1 MVHWMRMAEMS
12 VFMRGICAGS
22 SRRTCR
28 MPNQPIRWIRT
39 VREGCQ
45 VTAPDL
51 PGFTPGTVVT
61 GASQGGQYTIESL
74 IGHGANGH
82 VYLVRTASGQQA
94 ALKAGPEKPE
104 LKAEVEVLAELR
116 KSELEQGIR
125 RSFLLDAD
133 RFKAKGQTIPFYVM
147 KFVRG
152 VPIDAYI
159 RKYGYRQIG
168 AAGLAL
174 LDRLS
179 GLHQAGFV
187 FGDLKPC
194 HVLVEKSGLVELVDY
209 GGASRIG
216 SSVKQYSG
224 WYDRKYW
231 NAGTRTADAGYD
243 LFAFAVLC
251 LHVFDE
257 QGLRRLDAALLPQ
270 TRSAEDL
277 VQLAGRI
284 PPLKPFEPWFQ
295 RALRG
300 SFTHSQ
306 EAYMQWKVLSQSYPM
321 GRHRRARRASRLLTA
336 AFCASLL
343 LLGAVVYTALSL

>member
-1 MVHWMRMAEMS
+1 MA
-12 VFMRGICAGS
+12 
-22 SRRTCR
+22 
-28 MPNQPIRWIRT
+28 
-39 VREGCQ
+39 
-45 VTAPDL
+45 APDL

-61 GASQGGQYTIESL
+61 GASQGGQYTIQSL
-74 IGHGANGH
+74 IGRGANGN

-104 LKAEVEVLAELR
+104 LKAEVEVLAELKKR
-116 KSELEQGIR
+116 ELENGIQ

-133 RFKAKGQTIPFYVM
+133 RFKANGRAVPFYVM

-159 RKYGYRQIG
+159 RKYGYRQIA
-168 AAGLAL
+168 AAGLGL
-174 LDRLS
+174 LERLS
-179 GLHQAGFV
+179 GLHRAGFI

-194 HVLVEKSGLVELVDY
+194 HVLVEESGSVELVDY

-216 SSVKQYSG
+216 SNVKQYSG

-231 NAGTRTADAGYD
+231 NAGTRTADPGYD

-270 TRSAEDL
+270 TRGAEDL

-284 PPLKPFEPWFQ
+284 PALQPFEPWLR

-300 SFTHSQ
+300 GFGSSR
-306 EAYMQWKVLSQSYPM
+306 EAYAQWKALSRVYPVTAQ
-321 GRHRRARRASRLLTA
+321 GSRRARKASRLLTA

-343 LLGAVVYTALSL
+343 LLGVVVYAALSL

>member
-1 MVHWMRMAEMS
+1 VA
-12 VFMRGICAGS
+12 
-22 SRRTCR
+22 
-28 MPNQPIRWIRT
+28 
-39 VREGCQ
+39 
-45 VTAPDL
+45 APDL

-61 GASQGGQYTIESL
+61 GASQGGQYTIQSL
-74 IGHGANGH
+74 IGRGANGN
-82 VYLVRTASGQQA
+82 VYLVRTAGGQQA

-104 LKAEVEVLAELR
+104 LKAEVEVLAELKR
-116 KSELEQGIR
+116 RELENGIR

-133 RFKAKGQTIPFYVM
+133 RFKADGRVIPFYVM

-159 RKYGYRQIG
+159 RKYGYRQIR
-168 AAGLAL
+168 AAGLGL

-179 GLHQAGFV
+179 GLHRAGFI

-194 HVLVEKSGLVELVDY
+194 HVLVEESGMVELVDY

-231 NAGTRTADAGYD
+231 NAGTRTADPGYD

-270 TRSAEDL
+270 TRSTEDL

-284 PPLKPFEPWFQ
+284 PALQPFEPWLQ

-300 SFTHSQ
+300 SFGSSR
-306 EAYMQWKVLSQSYPM
+306 EAYVQWKVLSRSYPVSKK
-321 GRHRRARRASRLLTA
+321 GRARQASRLLTT
-336 AFCASLL
+336 AFLGSLL
-343 LLGAVVYTALSL
+343 LLGAVVYAVLSL

>member
-1 MVHWMRMAEMS
+1 MA
-12 VFMRGICAGS
+12 
-22 SRRTCR
+22 
-28 MPNQPIRWIRT
+28 
-39 VREGCQ
+39 
-45 VTAPDL
+45 APDL
-51 PGFTPGTVVT
+51 PGFRPGTVVT
-61 GASQGGQYTIESL
+61 GASQGGQYTIQSL
-74 IGHGANGH
+74 IGRGANGN

-104 LKAEVEVLAELR
+104 LKAEVEVLAQL
-116 KSELEQGIR
+116 KKHELENGDR

-133 RFKAKGQTIPFYVM
+133 RYKTEGRSVPFYVM

-168 AAGLAL
+168 TTGLGL
-174 LDRLS
+174 LDKLS
-179 GLHQAGFV
+179 GLHQAGFI

-194 HVLVEKSGLVELVDY
+194 HVLVEESGGVELVDY
-209 GGASRIG
+209 GGASPIG
-216 SSVKQYSG
+216 ANVKQYSG

-231 NAGTRTADAGYD
+231 NAGTRTADPGYD

-257 QGLRRLDAALLPQ
+257 RSLRRVDAALLPQ
-270 TRSAEDL
+270 TRSTEDL

-284 PPLKPFEPWFQ
+284 TALQPFEPWLA

-300 SFTHSQ
+300 GFANSR
-306 EAYMQWKVLSQSYPM
+306 EAYAQWKVLCRLYPPQ
-321 GRHRRARRASRLLTA
+321 GKKGASKLLVV
-336 AFCASLL
+336 AFCGSLL
-343 LLGAVVYTALSL
+343 LLGTVLYAALSL